1 MAHEFIFKID
11 GELVTFT
18 EYDDIPDKFDHVIR
32 FLPDVSHEEVDHS
45 GEHNIWSDRLQEL
58 MQKERKR
65 QKERNS
71 AGNL

>member
-18 EYDDIPDKFDHVIR
+18 EYEDIPDQFDHVIR

-45 GEHNIWSDRLQEL
+45 GEHNIWNDRLQEL
-58 MQKERKR
+58 MQKERD
-65 QKERNS
+65 NAS
-71 AGNL
+71 SV